1 MMLNYAN
8 QPIKVGTIISLKESF
23 VIKANTKLVIL
34 TDISMLD
41 VEYQGIVFFKER
53 DKNRRKI
60 VHF

>member
-34 TDISMLD
+34 TDIWMLD
-41 VEYQGIVFFKER
+41 VEYQGIVFF
-53 DKNRRKI
+53 
-60 VHF
+60 

>member
-34 TDISMLD
+34 TDIWMLD

-53 DKNRRKI
+53 DKNRGNI